1 MSPRSTEE
9 RRDMIVSA
17 ALKLILKNGYGNTTL
32 GQVAAQ
38 AGVSKGLVSYYFAK
52 KDELFLAVLER
63 ILGRLRSDLEAC
75 CRGGRTA
82 WEQLQLS
89 LKNLFGS
96 ERRTRSYYTVLID
109 FLAQAPREKSVG
121 NYTRVIY
128 QTHLTYIERIVQ
140 CGVESGEFQSVDP
153 HSAASQL
160 VAMMEGLI
168 LQWLYNPDRLSL
180 ADGYLLCERFARELF
195 LGNSNL
201 ACSKTVSACTDGR
214 DFYTGI
220 QG

>member
-1 MSPRSTEE
+1 MSPRPAEE
-9 RRDMIVSA
+9 RRDMIVGA

-32 GQVAAQ
+32 GQVAVQ

-63 ILGRLRSDLEAC
+63 ILGRLRRDLEGC

-82 WEQLQLS
+82 WEQMQLN

-109 FLAQAPREKSVG
+109 FLAQAPREKSVRD
-121 NYTRVIY
+121 YTRVIY
-128 QTHLTYIERIVQ
+128 QTHLTYVERTVQ
-140 CGVESGEFQSVDP
+140 YGVESGEFQPVDP
-153 HSAASQL
+153 HAAASLL

-168 LQWLYNPDRLSL
+168 LQWLYNPERLSL
-180 ADGYLLCERFARELF
+180 ADGYLLCERFASELF

-201 ACSKTVSACTDGR
+201 ARAEAGSAGADG
-214 DFYTGI
+214 
-220 QG
+220 